1 MDLTSLGKDDLA
13 TLRDR
18 LQSRYLAFKA
28 RGLSLNLARGKPS
41 TEQVTLSEQL
51 LDLPGTDDFT
61 SEAGDDVRN
70 YFGDPQGLRETRALF
85 TELLGAPVE
94 QIVLGDNSSLAIM
107 HDTIVYSLLHGTADS
122 ARPWSK
128 EERISFVC
136 PSPGY
141 DRHFGLCEGYGITML
156 PVPLTGQGPDMDAV
170 ERLVAD
176 DPSIRGMWCVPQYSN
191 PTGDVYSP
199 EIVERLAAMKTAA
212 PDFRLFWDNAY
223 AVHHLTETP
232 TLVANILEACERAGN
247 PNRVFIFGSTS
258 KITLAGAGI
267 ALFAASPDNVR
278 WYLKHA
284 GRRTIGPDKVN
295 QLRHARYLKD
305 PGGVRALMER
315 HRQILTPKFQR
326 VYDTF
331 SELLTGTG
339 AATWTEPEG
348 GYFVSLDVMEGCAKR
363 VVALAKEA
371 GIAVVPAGQTFPY
384 SRDPGDRNIR
394 IAPSF
399 PSVDEVEQAAE
410 GIALCALLA
419 ATEKLLAERG

>member
-1 MDLTSLGKDDLA
+1 MDLTALGKDDLVS
-13 TLRDR
+13 LRDR
-18 LQSRYLAFKA
+18 LQMRYLAFRA

-41 TEQVTLSEQL
+41 SEQVTLSEQL
-51 LDLPGTDDFT
+51 LNLPGPDDYT

-107 HDTIVYSLLHGTADS
+107 HDTIVYSLLHGTVDS
-122 ARPWSK
+122 ARPWSQDAP
-128 EERISFVC
+128 ISFLC

-141 DRHFGLCEGYGITML
+141 DRHFGLCEGYGIKMI
-156 PVPLTGQGPDMDAV
+156 PVPLTGQGPDLDVV

-176 DPSIRGMWCVPQYSN
+176 DPTIRGMWCVPQYSN
-191 PTGDVYSP
+191 PTGDVYAP
-199 EIVERLAAMKTAA
+199 EVVERLAKMPTAA

-223 AVHHLTETP
+223 AVHHLTESP
-232 TLVANILEACERAGN
+232 TLVANILDACVRHDH

-278 WYLKHA
+278 WYLKQA

-295 QLRHARYLKD
+295 QLRHARYLRNPD
-305 PGGVRALMER
+305 GVRTLMEK
-315 HRQILTPKFQR
+315 HRAILVPKFQR
-326 VYDTF
+326 VYETF
-331 SELLTGTG
+331 AELLTGTG
-339 AATWTEPEG
+339 AASWTEPEG

-363 VVALAKEA
+363 VVALAKDA
-371 GIAVVPAGQTFPY
+371 GITVVPAGQTFPY
-384 SRDPGDRNIR
+384 SQDPSDRNIR

-419 ATEKLLAERG
+419 ATEKLLAER